1 MSVLWDLTVNI
12 MILSVLANFICRLKV
27 VQGLLLERTG
37 NIYKKII
44 LAFMLGLICIYSTSS
59 GVHLDN
65 VIVNTRVI
73 GALAAGILGGPF
85 VGTLT
90 GIIAG
95 VHRYYYDIHGFTAVA
110 CSLSTFI
117 AGLLGAFISPYFLK
131 GDWKLGQLAAFTA
144 VAEVIHMILI
154 LLISRPFS
162 IAVATVQ
169 TIAIPMILVNSIGMV
184 VFISSIRDNFDSKDL
199 ASEAKV
205 RSGLSLAERCLPY
218 FRKGLSNTENMN
230 DATTEILSATFF
242 NTVMIM
248 DKNKMIAKQQEGIVL
263 EQGEDEEFLKI
274 AQQAMEEAKTIT
286 VSSVASKSPLG
297 DIVKQYNIYA
307 SPLFQWEQPVG
318 CLLVLIHRNW
328 LSQESDR
335 SMVQGLTSLLSTQ
348 LELYEVDRQKRL
360 RKKAE
365 YSALQSQIIPHF
377 LYNTLNTLACI
388 CREDASRAR
397 ELLFTMATYYRQTID
412 SNSYLICLEQE
423 LQQVKNYLVLEK
435 ARFEEKLSVD
445 FQVSESDAYMVPPLI
460 LQPLVENAVKYGVDK
475 KGNRRICINA
485 AQAESAF
492 VISVMDHG
500 PGFTPEALN
509 EFMNEEL
516 STEKRTEASRS
527 HIGLINVRKRLR
539 SIFGDEGQMYIQR
552 VNGVTGVHIS
562 IPLYNNRNEK
572 EGIRA

>member
-184 VFISSIRDNFDSKDL
+184 VFISSIRDTFDSKDL

-230 DATTEILSATFF
+230 EASTEILSATFF
-242 NTVMIM
+242 NAVMIM
-248 DKNKMIAKQQEGIVL
+248 DKIK
-263 EQGEDEEFLKI
+263 
-274 AQQAMEEAKTIT
+274 
-286 VSSVASKSPLG
+286 
-297 DIVKQYNIYA
+297 
-307 SPLFQWEQPVG
+307 
-318 CLLVLIHRNW
+318 
-328 LSQESDR
+328 
-335 SMVQGLTSLLSTQ
+335 
-348 LELYEVDRQKRL
+348 
-360 RKKAE
+360 
-365 YSALQSQIIPHF
+365 
-377 LYNTLNTLACI
+377 
-388 CREDASRAR
+388 
-397 ELLFTMATYYRQTID
+397 
-412 SNSYLICLEQE
+412 
-423 LQQVKNYLVLEK
+423 
-435 ARFEEKLSVD
+435 
-445 FQVSESDAYMVPPLI
+445 
-460 LQPLVENAVKYGVDK
+460 
-475 KGNRRICINA
+475 
-485 AQAESAF
+485 
-492 VISVMDHG
+492 
-500 PGFTPEALN
+500 
-509 EFMNEEL
+509 
-516 STEKRTEASRS
+516 
-527 HIGLINVRKRLR
+527 
-539 SIFGDEGQMYIQR
+539 
-552 VNGVTGVHIS
+552 
-562 IPLYNNRNEK
+562 
-572 EGIRA
+572 